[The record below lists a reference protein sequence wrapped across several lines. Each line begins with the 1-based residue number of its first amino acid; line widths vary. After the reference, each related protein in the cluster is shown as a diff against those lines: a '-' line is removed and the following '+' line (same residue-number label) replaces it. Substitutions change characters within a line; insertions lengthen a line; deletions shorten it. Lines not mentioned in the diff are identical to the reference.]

1 VPRSSPESGSPPAR
15 RASDWRHR
23 RLQGTKLLREI
34 LARAIAEFPPGRN
47 LRLSITPG
55 PARCRNLRVEARAPS
70 RAAPPPAD
78 VCGPA
83 LVRRLTRRL
92 LRQVCEVLREEVEAP
107 PAHTPNLDPQVTQE
121 LSESKFFTV
130 FVRTRLNGRE
140 VAKPWKFSADHKFEI
155 DYVWAREEDVIDH
168 EGDTPQRFTGEMET
182 AWVERRGVAGTLV
195 EETLP

>member
-1 VPRSSPESGSPPAR
+1 
-15 RASDWRHR
+15 
-23 RLQGTKLLREI
+23 
-34 LARAIAEFPPGRN
+34 
-47 LRLSITPG
+47 
-55 PARCRNLRVEARAPS
+55 
-70 RAAPPPAD
+70 
-78 VCGPA
+78 
-83 LVRRLTRRL
+83 VRRLTRRL
-92 LRQVCEVLREEVEAP
+92 SRQVCEVLREEVEAP